1 MKRSALLILTL
12 AAVLYSAPLIAAELS
27 VIEAVVTT
35 EIRDREPVDSVQGYP
50 AGIER
55 LYCFTRVVGAE
66 DDTFVTHVWYFGDE
80 EMAQVDLPVRSSD
93 WRTWSSKSLLPVWAG
108 DWRVDVVDPAGNR
121 LASVSFTL
129 N

>member
-1 MKRSALLILTL
+1 MKRSALFILTL

-66 DDTFVTHVWYFGDE
+66 DDTFVTHVWYFADE
-80 EMAQVDLPVRSSD
+80 EMAQIELPVRSSD
-93 WRTWSSKSLLPVWAG
+93 WRTWSSKSILPAWAG

-121 LASVSFTL
+121 LASVSFVL

>member
-1 MKRSALLILTL
+1 MKRSALFILTL